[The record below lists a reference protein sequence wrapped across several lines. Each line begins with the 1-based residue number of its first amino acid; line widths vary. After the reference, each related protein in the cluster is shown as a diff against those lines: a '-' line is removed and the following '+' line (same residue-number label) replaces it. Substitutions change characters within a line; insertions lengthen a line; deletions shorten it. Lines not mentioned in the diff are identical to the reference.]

1 MGFRRRLSGCIAA
14 PPRSSPLAAVIVLAV
29 IGALTAAMVVS
40 HKADPWI
47 LAALALLLLLAIAI
61 RAVYAI
67 HMALLAL
74 VWLLWLGYI
83 PYFRWWP
90 FHLLAPIIFYGLA
103 VIPFPPLRGSVGW
116 LRMGRFGAEVW
127 AMVVA
132 TVILSAAALIL
143 WTAFTGPNL
152 AGHLAMMP
160 KMPLY
165 AYPLAAIG
173 FAFLNAGMEEVIFRG
188 IMLEALD
195 SALGETSWSLGM
207 QAVSFAAL
215 HYLSGFPNGG
225 LGVLMVFV
233 YGLMLGMVRRRAGG
247 LLAPWIAHVAADITI
262 FTTLVV
268 ILARK

>member
-1 MGFRRRLSGCIAA
+1 MGFRSCLSGSIAA

-29 IGALTAAMVVS
+29 IGALTVAMVVP
-40 HKADPWI
+40 HRADPWI
-47 LAALALLLLLAIAI
+47 LVALALLLFLAIVV

-67 HMALLAL
+67 HIALFALA
-74 VWLLWLGYI
+74 WMLWVGYF
-83 PYFRWWP
+83 PDLQWWP
-90 FHLLAPIIFYGLA
+90 FHLLGPLIVYGAA
-103 VIPFPPLRGSVGW
+103 VTLFPPLRRPVGW
-116 LRMGRFGAEVW
+116 LRVGSLGDAVW
-127 AMVVA
+127 SMVVA
-132 TVILSAAALIL
+132 TAIISAAALIL
-143 WTAFTGPNL
+143 WTAFAKPNL
-152 AGHLAMMP
+152 AGSFAMMP
-160 KMPLY
+160 AMPLY
-165 AYPLAAIG
+165 VYPLAAIG
-173 FAFLNAGMEEVIFRG
+173 FAFLNAAMEEVVFRG

-215 HYLSGFPNGG
+215 HYRSGFPNGG

-268 ILARK
+268 MLTRK